1 MLHGARP
8 PLALPVSPLTGE
20 LDPTSS
26 PLGDDRLATLISRLI
41 ARRTDGKIQD
51 LRVLVRGDEIWL
63 CGRCTSF
70 YGKQLAQHAAMEVA
84 MGATLHNE
92 IVVD

>member
-1 MLHGARP
+1 MLNGARP

-20 LDPTSS
+20 LDPAST
-26 PLGDDRLATLISRLI
+26 PVGEDRLSTLITRLI

-51 LRVLVRGDEIWL
+51 LRVLVQGDEIWIR
-63 CGRCTSF
+63 GRCTSF